1 MELPVWN
8 TCAPASQNA
17 ESSNSS
23 PPVRSK
29 LQAVSLDNCADILCF
44 LADFRVLVCKQHCS
58 GVVNLDK
65 HLLERHATPAN
76 VRKEILQRFA
86 RCERLDPKD
95 VELPEQPAQPIKEL
109 GAPLDRLCCKTCS
122 FLTVDKSVLRKHLK
136 KNHQQ
141 AWKGEKSELFD
152 SVKVQTF
159 FRGGGLQKYF
169 VVDLGIGENGEKL
182 DQD

>member
-1 MELPVWN
+1 M
-8 TCAPASQNA
+8 
-17 ESSNSS
+17 
-23 PPVRSK
+23 
-29 LQAVSLDNCADILCF
+29 
-44 LADFRVLVCKQHCS
+44 LVCKQHCS

-136 KNHQQ
+136 KNH
-141 AWKGEKSELFD
+141 
-152 SVKVQTF
+152 
-159 FRGGGLQKYF
+159 
-169 VVDLGIGENGEKL
+169 
-182 DQD
+182 